1 MSGSL
6 PRQTFVGQRQG
17 KRTRVAERGGVGVEW
32 TTLHIL
38 EGRVAKRRVNLSFT
52 GKLQDEPLLWLL
64 TLSVLAMLLTALP
77 VLALEEASKPRR
89 DEVARRGAEVMPFS
103 LEQTTHIFTK
113 TEKGG
118 LQQVIV
124 KEIPNTEQ
132 VKLIQVHL
140 SKISREFAQGDF
152 SDPAKIH
159 GEDMPGLAELRK
171 AKPGEITIEYKE
183 LRNGAQ
189 INYATDDPALIKAV
203 HQWFDAQLSD
213 HARHAI
219 PGDANRPMHAR

>member
-1 MSGSL
+1 
-6 PRQTFVGQRQG
+6 V
-17 KRTRVAERGGVGVEW
+17 
-32 TTLHIL
+32 L
-38 EGRVAKRRVNLSFT
+38 EAGVAKSFSE
-52 GKLQDEPLLWLL
+52 KLKDEALLWLL
-64 TLSVLAMLLTALP
+64 TLSMLAMLLTALP

-113 TEKGG
+113 TAKGG
-118 LQQVIV
+118 VQQVIV

-132 VKLIQVHL
+132 VKRIQAHL
-140 SKISREFAQGDF
+140 SKISHEFAQGDF
-152 SDPAKIH
+152 SDPARIH

-171 AKPGEITIEYKE
+171 AKPGEITVEYKE
-183 LRNGAQ
+183 LSNGAE
-189 INYATDDPALIKAV
+189 IDYATDDPALIEAI

-219 PGDANRPMHAR
+219 PGYTTHPMHTR

>member
-1 MSGSL
+1 
-6 PRQTFVGQRQG
+6 V
-17 KRTRVAERGGVGVEW
+17 
-32 TTLHIL
+32 L
-38 EGRVAKRRVNLSFT
+38 EARVAKRRVHLSFP
-52 GKLQDEPLLWLL
+52 GKLKDEPLSWLL
-64 TLSVLAMLLTALP
+64 TLSMLGVLLTASPL
-77 VLALEEASKPRR
+77 LAVEEASKARR
-89 DEVARRGAEVMPFS
+89 DEIARRGAEVMPFS

-118 LQQVIV
+118 LQQVII

-171 AKPGEITIEYKE
+171 AKPGEIKIEYKE

-189 INYATDDPALIKAV
+189 INYATDDPALIEAV

-219 PGDANRPMHAR
+219 PGHTNHPTHAR

>member
-1 MSGSL
+1 MRPPL
-6 PRQTFVGQRQG
+6 Y
-17 KRTRVAERGGVGVEW
+17 
-32 TTLHIL
+32 IL
-38 EGRVAKRRVNLSFT
+38 EAGVAKGRVHLSFP
-52 GKLQDEPLLWLL
+52 GKLKDEPLLWLL
-64 TLSVLAMLLTALP
+64 TLSMMAMLLTALP
-77 VLALEEASKPRR
+77 VLALEEASEPRL
-89 DEVARRGAEVMPFS
+89 DEVARRGAQVMPFS
-103 LEQTTHIFTK
+103 LEQTTHIFAK

-124 KEIPNTEQ
+124 KETSNTGQ
-132 VKLIQVHL
+132 VKLVQAHL

-152 SDPAKIH
+152 SDPARIH

-183 LRNGAQ
+183 LSNGAQ
-189 INYATDDPALIKAV
+189 INYATDDPALIEAV

-219 PGDANRPMHAR
+219 PGHTDHPTHAR

>member
-1 MSGSL
+1 MK
-6 PRQTFVGQRQG
+6 PPYYIV
-17 KRTRVAERGGVGVEW
+17 
-32 TTLHIL
+32 L
-38 EGRVAKRRVNLSFT
+38 EAPVAKRRVHLSFP
-52 GKLQDEPLLWLL
+52 GKIKDERLLWLMA
-64 TLSVLAMLLTALP
+64 LSILAMLLTALP
-77 VLALEEASKPRR
+77 VLALEEASELRL
-89 DEVARRGAEVMPFS
+89 DEVARRGAQVMPFS

-124 KEIPNTEQ
+124 KETSNIEQ
-132 VKLIQVHL
+132 VKLLQGHL

-171 AKPGEITIEYKE
+171 AKPGEIRVEYKE
-183 LRNGAQ
+183 LSNGAQ
-189 INYATDDPALIKAV
+189 IDYSTDDPALIEAV
-203 HQWFDAQLSD
+203 HQWFEVQLSD

>member
-1 MSGSL
+1 M
-6 PRQTFVGQRQG
+6 
-17 KRTRVAERGGVGVEW
+17 
-32 TTLHIL
+32 
-38 EGRVAKRRVNLSFT
+38 AKRRVHLSFP
-52 GKLQDEPLLWLL
+52 GKLKDEPLLWLL
-64 TLSVLAMLLTALP
+64 TLSILAMLLTALP

-171 AKPGEITIEYKE
+171 AKPGEIAIEYKE

-219 PGDANRPMHAR
+219 PAHTTDPTHAR

>member
-1 MSGSL
+1 
-6 PRQTFVGQRQG
+6 
-17 KRTRVAERGGVGVEW
+17 VGVVKKGAH
-32 TTLHIL
+32 L
-38 EGRVAKRRVNLSFT
+38 RSS
-52 GKLQDEPLLWLL
+52 GKLKDEALLWGMV
-64 TLSVLAMLLTALP
+64 LSMLAMLLTALP
-77 VLALEEASKPRR
+77 VLALEEASEPRR
-89 DEVARRGAEVMPFS
+89 DEIARRGAEVMPFS

-132 VKLIQVHL
+132 VKLVQAHL

-171 AKPGEITIEYKE
+171 AKPGEIKVEYKE
-183 LRNGAQ
+183 LSTGAE
-189 INYATDDPALIKAV
+189 IDYSTDDPALIEAV

-213 HARHAI
+213 HAQHAI
-219 PGDANRPMHAR
+219 PGHTDHPTHAR

>member
-1 MSGSL
+1 
-6 PRQTFVGQRQG
+6 
-17 KRTRVAERGGVGVEW
+17 
-32 TTLHIL
+32 
-38 EGRVAKRRVNLSFT
+38 
-52 GKLQDEPLLWLL
+52 LWLL
-64 TLSVLAMLLTALP
+64 ALSVLAVLLTALP
-77 VLALEEASKPRR
+77 VLAEEASKARV

-132 VKLIQVHL
+132 VKLIQAHP

-152 SDPAKIH
+152 SDPARIH
-159 GEDMPGLAELRK
+159 GEDMPGLAELKK
-171 AKPGEITIEYKE
+171 AKPGEITVEYKE
-183 LRNGAQ
+183 LSNGAQ
-189 INYATDDPALIKAV
+189 ISYATDDPALIKAI
-203 HQWFDAQLSD
+203 HRWFDAQLSD

-219 PGDANRPMHAR
+219 PGHTIHPTHPR

>member
-1 MSGSL
+1 MK
-6 PRQTFVGQRQG
+6 PPYYIV
-17 KRTRVAERGGVGVEW
+17 
-32 TTLHIL
+32 L
-38 EGRVAKRRVNLSFT
+38 EAQVAKRRVHLSFP
-52 GKLQDEPLLWLL
+52 GRLKDEPLLWRM
-64 TLSVLAMLLTALP
+64 TLPMLAMLLTALP
-77 VLALEEASKPRR
+77 VLALEEASELRL
-89 DEVARRGAEVMPFS
+89 DEVARRGAQVMPFS
-103 LEQTTHIFTK
+103 LEQTTHIFAK

-124 KEIPNTEQ
+124 KETSNTEQ
-132 VKLIQVHL
+132 VKLIQAHL

-152 SDPAKIH
+152 SDPARIH

-171 AKPGEITIEYKE
+171 AKPGEIKVGYKE
-183 LRNGAQ
+183 LTNGAQ
-189 INYATDDPALIKAV
+189 IDYATDDPALIKAV